1 MSSGTWHPMEYPSDM
16 QRYTDR
22 RLRDQ
27 PDVVYD
33 HGPPMYE
40 PWCCCPHGHRN
51 LTVEHWRCVL
61 VEQFGCDH
69 HAVERLVL
77 LSHLSPAGYKEA
89 VKVIWK
95 VKNYQVSTG
104 QRLHNVSSYVVSN
117 VKTAFEA
124 LTPEGRVYA
133 NKGTGRKGGYR

>member
-1 MSSGTWHPMEYPSDM
+1 
-16 QRYTDR
+16 
-22 RLRDQ
+22 
-27 PDVVYD
+27 
-33 HGPPMYE
+33 MYE

-51 LTVEHWRCVL
+51 LTVEHWREVL
-61 VEQFGCDH
+61 VDQFGCDH

-124 LTPEGRVYA
+124 LTPEGRIYA
-133 NKGTGRKGGYR
+133 NKGTGNKGGYK